1 MLHMAGS
8 QPRSVGKL
16 LHGQVEPCVVGKLIV
31 CLPHP
36 GIQNLL
42 QVIDSFLELSYRTI
56 GEFKLFRGGS
66 EPSVYRMPVEAPMK
80 GDRTLQ
86 PCLTG

>member
-1 MLHMAGS
+1 MLHIVGS
-8 QPRSVGKL
+8 QPSSVGEL
-16 LHGQVEPCVVGKLIV
+16 LNGQVEPCVVGKLIV
-31 CLPHP
+31 CLSHP

-42 QVIDSFLELSYRTI
+42 QVIDSFLELFHRTI

-80 GDRTLQ
+80 GDRTLH